1 MNDAVVIEPSQDVV
15 HLVFNGSAYEQRLYI
30 ILARS
35 HRLVVG
41 YIVESVQ
48 QEDTFEHGKVR
59 SALMFYTQTVRIEAL
74 CDSTELGYVVIEFR
88 DYVVPEI
95 VRSDGLPIHEI
106 VFIVEESLDR
116 LILAQELKNT
126 S

>member
-1 MNDAVVIEPSQDVV
+1 M
-15 HLVFNGSAYEQRLYI
+15 L
-30 ILARS
+30 
-35 HRLVVG
+35 
-41 YIVESVQ
+41 
-48 QEDTFEHGKVR
+48 
-59 SALMFYTQTVRIEAL
+59 YTQTVRIEAL
-74 CDSTELGYVVIEFR
+74 CDCTELGYVVIEFR